1 MGEVIVSLN
10 SKLQIPNLKQIPNP
24 NVQITKTSLFEIH
37 QGIRNTFEFWILRF
51 ICNLACLREAA
62 SAKAGAWSLV
72 LARMLSVQ
80 TTNLTKRFGPL
91 TAVKNLNLEVKA
103 GEIFGLVGPDAAGKT
118 TTLRMLCG
126 ILPPDEGEARVAGY
140 DIRREV
146 ELLKEKVGYLPQR
159 FGLYGDLTVIENVHF
174 YADLYQVPKKIRKGR
189 IERLLRFANLE
200 PFVKRKAQDLSG
212 GMKQKLGLISA
223 LIHTPE
229 ILLLDEPTTGVDPLS
244 RRDFWMILYDLL
256 KEGVTILFST
266 SYLDEAERCSRIGL
280 IYQGELMIADTPA
293 SVKTQMRGTILELRM
308 EDHQEG
314 MKILEKTGSFRSIVL
329 SGDKIHVFV
338 DDPLK
343 GEKLIREVL
352 RSERREVENLT
363 EVRPS
368 LEDVFVSMVKEKKG

>member
-1 MGEVIVSLN
+1 
-10 SKLQIPNLKQIPNP
+10 
-24 NVQITKTSLFEIH
+24 
-37 QGIRNTFEFWILRF
+37 
-51 ICNLACLREAA
+51 
-62 SAKAGAWSLV
+62 
-72 LARMLSVQ
+72 MLSIQ
-80 TTNLTKRFGPL
+80 TTNLTKTFDSI
-91 TAVKNLNLEVKA
+91 TAVNRLNLEVKA

-126 ILPPDEGEARVAGY
+126 ILPPDGGEARVAGY
-140 DIRREV
+140 DIRKES

-174 YADLYQVPKKIRKGR
+174 YADLYQVPKKIRKAR

-229 ILLLDEPTTGVDPLS
+229 ILFLDEPTTGVDPLS

-293 SVKTQMRGTILELRM
+293 SVKTRMRGTILELRM
-308 EDHQEG
+308 EDHQRG

-352 RSERREVENLT
+352 TSERIEVENLA

-368 LEDVFVSMVKEKKG
+368 LEDVFVSMVKEKGK